1 MKHKTKIKDNNKL
14 LNCCIS
20 LMVIVFI
27 ICLYFSQS
35 SLFYEKATAIK
46 AVHIIIYIIIGV
58 ASIMFI
64 KRVINDNYKLEEIFL
79 IFVLSFGTI
88 FTLLIPQGIVP
99 DEWTHMYFS
108 NSLASQLTGKEKNGK
123 VTMRTVDVE
132 LYNTQV
138 TTPNNE
144 YYTYIYE
151 NLIEFTNSDE
161 YINIDIDSVSMTNLF
176 AYFPSVLGT
185 IIARFFGFGA
195 VMTVYFGRLCNF
207 CFYILVTY
215 NAIKKISFGKL
226 LLLAITMLPMVCHQM
241 FSLSYDTVVNAT
253 TFLCIAYGL
262 FFVYQSSKVTPTDIF
277 VYSICGVLVI
287 ANKGSAY
294 AFILVIPILAK
305 YFNPNGD
312 KIAKKTKIII
322 FLVVIIT
329 ILLLNYRSFTDLNQ
343 PTSLEAAS
351 DGLVSW
357 SGTPSHSIESMLND
371 IPGAINLFLNTFNQS
386 GWWYI
391 TTAIGSHLGW
401 LNILMPGW
409 IINSWLVILIFSS
422 LSEKSNKEV
431 FTYEHKLLYFLI
443 SIAVILVVMLAMAL
457 AWTPREYDVILGVQ
471 GRYFIPIIFLLFICL
486 QNSKIYLKEN
496 MVKILLVIIPMMS
509 VISIYNLIPLVL

>member
-207 CFYILVTY
+207 CFYILVTQV
-215 NAIKKISFGKL
+215 SQF
-226 LLLAITMLPMVCHQM
+226 
-241 FSLSYDTVVNAT
+241 
-253 TFLCIAYGL
+253 
-262 FFVYQSSKVTPTDIF
+262 IF
-277 VYSICGVLVI
+277 
-287 ANKGSAY
+287 
-294 AFILVIPILAK
+294 
-305 YFNPNGD
+305 
-312 KIAKKTKIII
+312 
-322 FLVVIIT
+322 
-329 ILLLNYRSFTDLNQ
+329 R
-343 PTSLEAAS
+343 
-351 DGLVSW
+351 
-357 SGTPSHSIESMLND
+357 
-371 IPGAINLFLNTFNQS
+371 
-386 GWWYI
+386 
-391 TTAIGSHLGW
+391 
-401 LNILMPGW
+401 
-409 IINSWLVILIFSS
+409 
-422 LSEKSNKEV
+422 
-431 FTYEHKLLYFLI
+431 
-443 SIAVILVVMLAMAL
+443 
-457 AWTPREYDVILGVQ
+457 
-471 GRYFIPIIFLLFICL
+471 
-486 QNSKIYLKEN
+486 
-496 MVKILLVIIPMMS
+496 
-509 VISIYNLIPLVL
+509 